1 SALGRYWNFIRPF
14 TLLVPAMGMVAGSLV
29 ALGAPPRLKSDWV
42 SGTGPVALQI
52 VLGGLMAA
60 VLNAASNA
68 LNQIFD
74 LEIDRINKPDRMLP
88 SGRMTVRQAWVIST
102 TAFVAALLLAAWI
115 NWQCLS
121 LAVAAVVLTFTYS
134 APPLRTKGRGIW
146 ANVTIAIP
154 RGALLFVAG
163 WSCVK
168 TIAQPEPWWIGGV
181 FGIYFLG
188 ATTTKDFSDI
198 KGDRA
203 HGCNT
208 LPVLY
213 GERMAAYLMSPFLI
227 FPFLLLT
234 AGALAGIL
242 HGNRP
247 MLVALGLVL
256 SGWGSYIAYLILRK
270 PEELSQENHVSWK
283 HMYLLTVF
291 AQVGIAVAYLV

>member
-1 SALGRYWNFIRPF
+1 
-14 TLLVPAMGMVAGSLV
+14 MVGGSLV
-29 ALGAPPRLKSDWV
+29 AWGAPPRLKSDWV
-42 SGTGPVALQI
+42 SGTAPVVLQI

-74 LEIDRINKPDRMLP
+74 LEVDRINKPDRMLP
-88 SGRMTVRQAWVIST
+88 SGQMSIGEAWAICCI
-102 TAFVAALLLAAWI
+102 AFGVALLLAAWI
-115 NWQCLS
+115 NWQCL
-121 LAVAAVVLTFTYS
+121 LMAVAAVVLTFAYS

-154 RGALLFVAG
+154 RGTLLFAAG

-168 TIAQPEPWWIGGV
+168 TIAQPEPWWIGSV

-188 ATTTKDFSDI
+188 ATTTKDFSDVE
-198 KGDRA
+198 GDRA

-213 GERMAAYLMSPFLI
+213 GIRKAAYLMSPFLI

-247 MLVALGLVL
+247 LLVALGLAL
-256 SGWGSYIAYLILRK
+256 SGWGSYIAYLILRR
-270 PEELSQENHVSWK
+270 PEELSKENHVSWK

-291 AQVGIAVAYLV
+291 AQVGMAVAYLF